1 MTRFTA
7 KFVVSGAL
15 LMAMTAGSALDGQ
28 EAPPDVILSNGK
40 IITVD
45 ERFTIAQ
52 AAAIRGERFIAVGA
66 NQDIARLAGPKTQRI
81 DLRGR
86 AVIPGLIDNHMH
98 LLRAGATWQ
107 SEVRWDGVGSRKQ
120 ALDMLRARTKAARPG
135 EWLYSLGGWTID
147 QFSDNK
153 TPFTRAELDQV
164 APDNPVLLQSSY
176 YEAYLNSRGLQA
188 LGIDEKSPS
197 DAWVVRDSAGKP
209 TGRIHEAGIRGLAAK
224 LPQPPANEAEA
235 GTAAMIKDLNRAGLT
250 AFGSAGCEADLLPIY
265 RRWADQGRLNL
276 RVFCI
281 TGVGAGTTPEQ
292 VGRALPLIAQMKLFQ
307 GDHYVDHV
315 AFGES
320 VYGPLHDPMF
330 LTKSDPRPG
339 QLAEWR
345 RITTEVAKAGLP
357 LHVHAELED
366 TIDAFL
372 DQIEAIN
379 KEHPV
384 KNLRWVLAHVN
395 RLNASHLSRMRDL
408 GMYAAVHPWGVING
422 GINQR
427 VFGESAFDMPPL
439 ATIQNSGV
447 TWGLGSD
454 GSRANQ
460 ILPFTTLWW
469 AVTGKMVG
477 GAKALRQT
485 ISREDALIAHTR
497 KNAYL
502 VFQENNLGSI
512 EPGKLAD
519 LVVLDRDYLTI
530 PAEQIKDIKPVMT
543 MVGGRIVFDAD
554 AAAKTVQT
562 LPRTPEG
569 HPDLQGIWTN
579 STLTPLERPAEFAGK
594 PFFTRE
600 EALEFEKQVRAR
612 NNGDRRDSNP
622 EADLTTGYNDFWWD
636 RGTKVASTMRTSLI
650 VDPPDGRIPPLTPEA
665 QKKAAARAEARRLRP
680 ADGPED
686 RSLADRCIARGN
698 NGPPMLPAGYNN
710 NYQIVQTADHV
721 VILLEMIHDAR
732 IIPLDARPH
741 LPGNVQQWYG
751 DSRGRWE
758 GNTLVVETTNFTD
771 RTNFRGSGDKLRVV
785 ERFTRVDDETLLYQ
799 FTVEDPESFTRPWSG
814 EIPMKK
820 TEGPIFEYA
829 CHEGNLSMV
838 NILSAA
844 RAEEKAAEGTR

>member
-1 MTRFTA
+1 MIWRTSKLLLA
-7 KFVVSGAL
+7 AAL
-15 LMAMTAGSALDGQ
+15 LMVTLNGQ
-28 EAPPDVILSNGK
+28 QPAADLILSNGK

-52 AAAIRGERFIAVGA
+52 ALAIRGERVVAVGT
-66 NQDIARLAGPKTQRI
+66 NQEIARLAGPTTQRI

-98 LLRAGATWQ
+98 LLRAGSTWQ
-107 SEVRWDGVGSRKQ
+107 WEVRWDGVGSRKQ
-120 ALDMLRARTKAARPG
+120 ALDMLRARTKAVGRG
-135 EWLYSLGGWTID
+135 EWVYSLGGWTID
-147 QFSDNK
+147 QFSDDK
-153 TPFTRAELDQV
+153 RPFTREELDQV
-164 APDNPVLLQSSY
+164 APDNPVLLQASY
-176 YEAYLNSRGLQA
+176 YETYLNSRALQE
-188 LGIDEKSPS
+188 LGIDESPR
-197 DAWVVRDSAGKP
+197 DAWVVRDSAGRP
-209 TGRIHEAGIRGLAAK
+209 TGRILEAGIRAVAAR
-224 LPQPPANEAEA
+224 LPQPPASEVEASTA
-235 GTAAMIKDLNRAGLT
+235 GMIKDLNRAGLT
-250 AFGSAGCEADLLPIY
+250 AFGSAGCEADLLPMY
-265 RRWADQGRLNL
+265 RRWADRGQLNL

-281 TGVGAGTTPEQ
+281 NGVGAGTTPEQ

-307 GDHYVDHV
+307 GDHYIDQV

-330 LTKSDPRPG
+330 LAKSNPTAD
-339 QLAEWR
+339 QLAQWR
-345 RITTEVAKAGLP
+345 RITTEIAKAGLP

-379 KEHPV
+379 KEYPIR
-384 KNLRWVLAHVN
+384 NLRWTLAHVN

-427 VFGESAFDMPPL
+427 VFGESAADMPPL
-439 ATIQNSGV
+439 QTIQNSGV

-477 GAKALRQT
+477 GTKALRQT

-497 KNAYL
+497 KNAFL
-502 VFQENNLGSI
+502 LFQENNLGSI
-512 EPGKLAD
+512 QPGKLAD
-519 LVVLDRDYLTI
+519 MVVLDRDYLTI
-530 PAEQIKDIKPVMT
+530 PAEQIKDIKPLMT
-543 MVGGRIVFDAD
+543 MVGGRIVFDAE
-554 AAAKTVQT
+554 AVSKSAQSAPNV
-562 LPRTPEG
+562 PRTPDG

-579 STLTPLERPAEFAGK
+579 STLTPLERPADLAAK
-594 PFFTRE
+594 AFFTRE
-600 EALEFEKQVRAR
+600 EAAAYEKQARAR
-612 NNGDRRDSNP
+612 NDGDRRDSNP

-636 RGTKVASTMRTSLI
+636 RGTNVVSTMRTSLI
-650 VDPPDGRIPPLTPEA
+650 VDPPDGRIPALTPEA
-665 QKKAAARAEARRLRP
+665 QKKAAARADYRRLHP

-686 RSLADRCIARGN
+686 RTLADRCIVRGN

-710 NYQIVQTADHV
+710 NYQIVQTADYV
-721 VILLEMIHDAR
+721 VILIEMIHDAR
-732 IIPLDARPH
+732 IIPLGDRPH
-741 LPGNVQQWYG
+741 LPKNIQQWMG

-758 GNTLVVETTNFTD
+758 GNTLVVETTNFTG
-771 RTNFRGSGDKLRVV
+771 RTNFRGSDENLRVV
-785 ERFTRVDDETLLYQ
+785 ERFTRVDDTTLLYQ
-799 FTVEDPESFTRPWSG
+799 FTVEDPESFVRPWSA

-820 TEGPIFEYA
+820 AEGPIFEYA
-829 CHEGNLSMV
+829 CHEGNISMF

-844 RAEEKAAEGTR
+844 RAEERAAENSK